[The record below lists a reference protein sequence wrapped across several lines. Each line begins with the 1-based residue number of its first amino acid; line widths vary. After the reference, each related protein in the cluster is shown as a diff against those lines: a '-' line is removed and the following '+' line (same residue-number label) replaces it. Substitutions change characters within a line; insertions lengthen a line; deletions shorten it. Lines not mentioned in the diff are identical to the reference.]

1 MKQETKQKEQTAPI
15 VEGAPIVESA
25 PVGIAAVRSLVEGM
39 KAQGIARAEKRLR
52 DGCAYSYRI
61 ADANGANLRD
71 AARVVKHTTD
81 NLKGTVLVTFTAAH
95 VVANCCAAWN
105 ITPGEFSTLSADFGG
120 NDAPYFAAVVRKFA
134 PKAALLAALK
144 L

>member
-1 MKQETKQKEQTAPI
+1 MKQETKQKEQAAPI
-15 VEGAPIVESA
+15 VEGAP
-25 PVGIAAVRSLVEGM
+25 VGVAGVRSLVESM
-39 KAQGIARAEKRLR
+39 KADGIARAEKRIS

-71 AARVVKHTTD
+71 GARVVKHTTD
-81 NLKGTVLVTFTAAH
+81 NLKGVVRVTFSAAH
-95 VVANCCAAWN
+95 VAANCCAAWN
-105 ITPGEFSTLSADFGG
+105 ITPGEFAALGEEFGG

-134 PKAALLAALK
+134 PKGALLAALK